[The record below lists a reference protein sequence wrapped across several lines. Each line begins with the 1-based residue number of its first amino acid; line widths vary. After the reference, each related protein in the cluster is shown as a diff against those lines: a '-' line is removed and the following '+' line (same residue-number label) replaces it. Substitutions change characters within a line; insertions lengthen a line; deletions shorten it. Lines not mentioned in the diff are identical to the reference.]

1 MPRTITLNTAA
12 GGSAGGG
19 SAVNVPAEIIAHNNK
34 NGVENLIRRYVFS
47 NAQDPNQRDIL
58 IDDNIDF
65 NLVSG
70 YKVRIRNV
78 STDSNSDLAW
88 HMPGGGTHYW
98 YNSYRRH
105 ATVTS
110 TSSNSTNGF
119 PWTGGSNIVT
129 TYNSSYHNT
138 VLAEI
143 YLDSRENKY
152 ISWFTRVTPGG
163 EQPAYGTEGCHT
175 GYTQNAWTSINFRP
189 YSASNLKAPTDHGPM
204 TVEVYKINRVTTPL
218 NDGGIST

>member
-1 MPRTITLNTAA
+1 MPRTISLNSAT
-12 GGSAGGG
+12 GGSSGA
-19 SAVNVPAEIIAHNNK
+19 STVDVPAEIIAHNNK

-47 NAQDPNQRDIL
+47 NAQDPNQQDIL

-65 NLVSG
+65 DLVSG

-78 STDSNSDLAW
+78 ATDSSSDLAW

-98 YNSYRRH
+98 YNSYRH
-105 ATVTS
+105 HTTVTS
-110 TSSNSTNGF
+110 ASSNSNSGF
-119 PWTGGSNIVT
+119 PWTGGNNVVAA
-129 TYNSSYHNT
+129 YNSGYHNT

-143 YLDSRENKY
+143 YLDSRENNY
-152 ISWFTRVTPGG
+152 VSWFTRVTTGG
-163 EQPAYGTEGCHT
+163 EQPSLGCETSST

-189 YSASNLKAPTDHGPM
+189 FSASNLKAPSDHGPM

>member
-1 MPRTITLNTAA
+1 MPRKISLNSAT
-12 GGSAGGG
+12 GGSAGD
-19 SAVNVPAEIIAHNNK
+19 STVNVPAEIIAHNDK

-47 NAQDPNQRDIL
+47 NPQDPSQQDIL

-78 STDSNSDLAW
+78 STNSNSDLAW
-88 HMPGGGTHYW
+88 YMPGGGTHYY
-98 YNSYRRH
+98 YNSYRIH
-105 ATVTS
+105 TTVTS
-110 TSSNSTNGF
+110 TSSNTNSGF
-119 PWTGGSNIVT
+119 PWTGQSTIVT

-152 ISWFTRVTPGG
+152 VSWFTRATPGG
-163 EQPAYGTEGCHT
+163 EQPSYGNEASST
-175 GYTQNAWTSINFRP
+175 GYTQNAWTSINLRAL
-189 YSASNLKAPTDHGPM
+189 SATQLKAPSDHGPM
-204 TVEVYKINRVTTPL
+204 TVEVYKIKRVTTPL